1 MGSSS
6 FLAADHCP
14 ISSNIAENQLHVL
27 IVATFFCK
35 VFLSLRFDDDL
46 GKDDTEEEKGK
57 PKKNKRRQNQEVPK
71 QLPVSD
77 NKKAKQELISKA
89 REEVDAELR
98 SVSFTLDPKE
108 RRRIQKEALSAL
120 FETYFR
126 ILKHSMSISNSRYVH
141 FNVVTLVFAITISL
155 LALYHSS
162 LSNMI
167 NFHLLW
173 NKVTMLTV
181 IISSSGARSLMSPQ
195 MAHTHYLLH
204 VWRV

>member
-89 REEVDAELR
+89 REEVTFVA
-98 SVSFTLDPKE
+98 
-108 RRRIQKEALSAL
+108 
-120 FETYFR
+120 
-126 ILKHSMSISNSRYVH
+126 
-141 FNVVTLVFAITISL
+141 
-155 LALYHSS
+155 
-162 LSNMI
+162 
-167 NFHLLW
+167 
-173 NKVTMLTV
+173 
-181 IISSSGARSLMSPQ
+181 
-195 MAHTHYLLH
+195 
-204 VWRV
+204 